1 MIFFSSSK
9 PSILCV
15 IFCYIFLLLF
25 LTGLQHRQNHGAN
38 GARRFHGDFRSEGQ
52 PSLQQPFFETR
63 QDPETGLGGRN
74 VTTAEGGKAI
84 LLCRIRHLGE
94 NNTVRVTILGTYL
107 VVMNQASKFV
117 FLPGSHNFEF
127 RSWILNLT
135 DIDQ

>member
-1 MIFFSSSK
+1 MIFFFSSK

-25 LTGLQHRQNHGAN
+25 LTGLQHRQNHGSN
-38 GARRFHGDFRSEGQ
+38 GARRFHSDFRSEGQ

-94 NNTVRVTILGTYL
+94 NNTVRVTILGT
-107 VVMNQASKFV
+107 
-117 FLPGSHNFEF
+117 
-127 RSWILNLT
+127 
-135 DIDQ
+135 